1 MSIKNIKSK
10 SKQVSL
16 GIVHIKVTFNNTI
29 VTFTDVQGN
38 TLFSSS
44 AGGQG
49 FKGAKKSTPYA
60 AQLTVEKLATKAKE
74 CGLRTISIKIKG
86 PGSQRESVLRAIFHQ
101 NFIVTS
107 IEDVSSI
114 AHNGCRPPK
123 RRRV

>member
-1 MSIKNIKSK
+1 MNLKIVKSK
-10 SKQVSL
+10 VKNVSL
-16 GIVHIKVTFNNTI
+16 GVVHIKVTFNNTI

-44 AGGQG
+44 AGSEG

-60 AQLTVEKLATKAKE
+60 AQLTVEKLAIKAKE
-74 CGLRTISIKIKG
+74 CGLRTVSIKIKG
-86 PGSQRESVLRAIFHQ
+86 PGSQRESALRSIFHQ

>member
-1 MSIKNIKSK
+1 MKNIKSK
-10 SKQVSL
+10 SKNVSL
-16 GIVHIKVTFNNTI
+16 GVVRIKVTFNNTI
-29 VTFTDVQGN
+29 ITFTDVQGN

-60 AQLTVEKLATKAKE
+60 AQLTVEKLSAKAKE

>member
-1 MSIKNIKSK
+1 MSVKSK
-10 SKQVSL
+10 NKNVSL
-16 GIVHIKVTFNNTI
+16 GVVHIKVTFNNTL

-38 TLFSSS
+38 SLFSSS
-44 AGGQG
+44 AGAEG

-60 AQLTVEKLATKAKE
+60 AQITVEKLAIKARE
-74 CGLRTISIKIKG
+74 CGLKTVSIKIKG
-86 PGSQRESVLRAIFHQ
+86 PGSQRESALRAIFHQ